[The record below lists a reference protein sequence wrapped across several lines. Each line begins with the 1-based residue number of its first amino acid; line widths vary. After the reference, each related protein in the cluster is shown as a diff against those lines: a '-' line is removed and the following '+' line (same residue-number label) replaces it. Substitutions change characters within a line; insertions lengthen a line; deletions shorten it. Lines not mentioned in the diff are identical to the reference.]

1 MNDIES
7 CLEATQQLNK
17 TFQDTG
23 FHEDIPVGC
32 YLLNPYVY
40 FNFHPTGRRDNIAR
54 QICKP
59 TGTASIV

>member
-1 MNDIES
+1 MNDIAS
-7 CLEATQQLNK
+7 CIEATKELNK

-32 YLLNPYVY
+32 YLLSPHVY

-54 QICKP
+54 QLCKP